1 MCSGSG
7 MQATTSCGSSQV
19 TMQSTASQSALPA
32 SQSTVDKS
40 LPMWWH
46 MLSRPEQLRADA
58 AAHKAVDLLWF
69 VHGLS
74 FNLIGSPLFRDAVAK
89 IKLAPCYKPCHRTTL
104 STTHLAARNVDAD
117 EFKIKRLQH
126 GKQYGFLITSDG
138 WRNKKRRSYHNFI
151 LVAAN
156 GPIFLLGDPSRRPKQ
171 IWLYQNVFRG
181 PMAAVQFRYRSK
193 AAEYTRSF

>member
-1 MCSGSG
+1 
-7 MQATTSCGSSQV
+7 
-19 TMQSTASQSALPA
+19 
-32 SQSTVDKS
+32 
-40 LPMWWH
+40 MWWH
-46 MLSRPEQLRADA
+46 MLSRAEQLRADA

-104 STTHLAARNVDAD
+104 STSHLAARNVDAD
-117 EFKIKRLQH
+117 EFKIKRLEH

-151 LVAAN
+151 LVADN
-156 GPIFLLGDPSRRPKQ
+156 GPIILNMGGGEPWLLLAMFGHTS
-171 IWLYQNVFRG
+171 ITLY
-181 PMAAVQFRYRSK
+181 
-193 AAEYTRSF
+193 

>member
-1 MCSGSG
+1 
-7 MQATTSCGSSQV
+7 
-19 TMQSTASQSALPA
+19 
-32 SQSTVDKS
+32 
-40 LPMWWH
+40 

-126 GKQYGFLITSDG
+126 GKQYPL
-138 WRNKKRRSYHNFI
+138 
-151 LVAAN
+151 A
-156 GPIFLLGDPSRRPKQ
+156 DPSRFGFTKMYSEDQWQQFSSDIDQRQ
-171 IWLYQNVFRG
+171 LNIQDLSDIR
-181 PMAAVQFRYRSK
+181 AAPTALLHALISHDQWTLDK
-193 AAEYTRSF
+193 